1 MTHGSHYLGKLYND
15 LIANSPQTI
24 SIDIPS
30 DMGKGRIA
38 QTQIKHGIIF
48 SDWQMCYQSD
58 MNVQGTV
65 SKDYMQII
73 FCLNDAISWGI
84 MDEKRSITIQKNE
97 SCIYAGHGGTEYAC
111 YKKDSN
117 FSFKSIKIPIA
128 YFSQLLTDYFD
139 GQEATAYEKKLLDG
153 ISKVPVTP
161 IMEQILAETSQFTQ
175 YRGGLGYLYLDGK
188 LLELLSI
195 YLGEVLEL
203 DILMG
208 KNVSMSRTERTAI
221 MEAKRIIDSQLA
233 FAPSCEELSHLVH
246 LSTTK
251 LTRGFSSFYGMP
263 IHQYIIEQRLT
274 QAAQLLLE
282 GDRNVSEI
290 AAIVGYGKPSNLAAA
305 FKKRPVSAFHI
316 RSRRIEI
323 SRFLGI
329 QLSVLIRP
337 VHIIGQDAHDAA
349 IVVHGGC
356 HVILSVLVGLL
367 GHFPA
372 APGHG
377 NAAVVQHVIFHSR
390 LQTVAIA
397 SRRGNLGFFHHAV
410 HHRHGDAGQRQDNGN
425 HHKQFNQRESLGLTV
440 QKRCLHTL
448 PRVAQL
454 QFRASGKQ
462 PAPPISKPVP
472 GTAADG
478 ITPVHKHPGAFRQP
492 GCLKRMLL

>member
-1 MTHGSHYLGKLYND
+1 MGGEPHPMTHGSHYLGKLYND

-175 YRGGLGYLYLDGK
+175 YRGGLGYLGKPDATEEEVYAAAKKARCYDFIMALPDGFQTVVGEGGATLSGGEKQRISIARCILKDAPIIILDEATASVDTDNESYIQEAISELVKGK
-188 LLELLSI
+188 TLLVIAHRLNTIQNADQILVIDNGQIAQQGTHEELLKQPGI
-195 YLGEVLEL
+195 YQEFV
-203 DILMG
+203 
-208 KNVSMSRTERTAI
+208 N
-221 MEAKRIIDSQLA
+221 
-233 FAPSCEELSHLVH
+233 
-246 LSTTK
+246 
-251 LTRGFSSFYGMP
+251 
-263 IHQYIIEQRLT
+263 
-274 QAAQLLLE
+274 
-282 GDRNVSEI
+282 
-290 AAIVGYGKPSNLAAA
+290 
-305 FKKRPVSAFHI
+305 I
-316 RSRRIEI
+316 RK
-323 SRFLGI
+323 
-329 QLSVLIRP
+329 
-337 VHIIGQDAHDAA
+337 
-349 IVVHGGC
+349 
-356 HVILSVLVGLL
+356 
-367 GHFPA
+367 
-372 APGHG
+372 
-377 NAAVVQHVIFHSR
+377 NAA
-390 LQTVAIA
+390 
-397 SRRGNLGFFHHAV
+397 GW
-410 HHRHGDAGQRQDNGN
+410 
-425 HHKQFNQRESLGLTV
+425 SL
-440 QKRCLHTL
+440 
-448 PRVAQL
+448 A
-454 QFRASGKQ
+454 
-462 PAPPISKPVP
+462 
-472 GTAADG
+472 
-478 ITPVHKHPGAFRQP
+478 
-492 GCLKRMLL
+492 

>member
-58 MNVQGTV
+58 MNV
-65 SKDYMQII
+65 KDYMQII
-73 FCLNDAISWGI
+73 FCLNDGISWGI

-153 ISKVPVTP
+153 ISKV
-161 IMEQILAETSQFTQ
+161 
-175 YRGGLGYLYLDGK
+175 
-188 LLELLSI
+188 
-195 YLGEVLEL
+195 
-203 DILMG
+203 
-208 KNVSMSRTERTAI
+208 
-221 MEAKRIIDSQLA
+221 
-233 FAPSCEELSHLVH
+233 APSCEELSHLVH

-305 FKKRPVSAFHI
+305 F
-316 RSRRIEI
+316 
-323 SRFLGI
+323 
-329 QLSVLIRP
+329 
-337 VHIIGQDAHDAA
+337 
-349 IVVHGGC
+349 
-356 HVILSVLVGLL
+356 
-367 GHFPA
+367 
-372 APGHG
+372 
-377 NAAVVQHVIFHSR
+377 NWY
-390 LQTVAIA
+390 
-397 SRRGNLGFFHHAV
+397 NL
-410 HHRHGDAGQRQDNGN
+410 
-425 HHKQFNQRESLGLTV
+425 
-440 QKRCLHTL
+440 RC
-448 PRVAQL
+448 
-454 QFRASGKQ
+454 G
-462 PAPPISKPVP
+462 
-472 GTAADG
+472 
-478 ITPVHKHPGAFRQP
+478 
-492 GCLKRMLL
+492 

>member
-233 FAPSCEELSHLVH
+233 FAPSCEELSHIDRHNHKEIWNTLDD
-246 LSTTK
+246 LKK
-251 LTRGFSSFYGMP
+251 L
-263 IHQYIIEQRLT
+263 
-274 QAAQLLLE
+274 QLLQDKNFAWTI
-282 GDRNVSEI
+282 GRVDDRLYETNFPDIMMESEI
-290 AAIVGYGKPSNLAAA
+290 LAELQSKPLPDNVHAA
-305 FKKRPVSAFHI
+305 FLKTCYNFADKMGLKLNLREHKQTHSYCWSTSSSSNVFYVDMNLKTYRCTCTVGRSRYSLFDFSYENLTNYRPVAVTCNSYAECKDCKIGGFC
-316 RSRRIEI
+316 
-323 SRFLGI
+323 GGGC
-329 QLSVLIRP
+329 QLSHQIDFKKCCTYEEEVF
-337 VHIIGQDAHDAA
+337 
-349 IVVHGGC
+349 
-356 HVILSVLVGLL
+356 S
-367 GHFPA
+367 HFMKTLFIPYIKSKY
-372 APGHG
+372 
-377 NAAVVQHVIFHSR
+377 NEV
-390 LQTVAIA
+390 
-397 SRRGNLGFFHHAV
+397 
-410 HHRHGDAGQRQDNGN
+410 
-425 HHKQFNQRESLGLTV
+425 NQNERKAEN
-440 QKRCLHTL
+440 RCT
-448 PRVAQL
+448 
-454 QFRASGKQ
+454 
-462 PAPPISKPVP
+462 
-472 GTAADG
+472 
-478 ITPVHKHPGAFRQP
+478 
-492 GCLKRMLL
+492 